1 MGFVIYLVLCI
12 RQFKKIASVQRLFQ
26 SYRATLELI
35 LESPRN
41 LLPHFFINFEQ
52 CDARVRRPD
61 GLSDGRTGGK
71 DTVSTR
77 STICS
82 TAVLCTVLGKQAAA
96 LHTLGLFAYFPLVIA
111 IFKPLNIK

>member
-1 MGFVIYLVLCI
+1 MSQNL
-12 RQFKKIASVQRLFQ
+12 SVCTHFAVSQEFF
-26 SYRATLELI
+26 SYFLANIE
-35 LESPRN
+35 
-41 LLPHFFINFEQ
+41 H

-82 TAVLCTVLGKQAAA
+82 TAVLCTVLGKQVAAAA
-96 LHTLGLFAYFPLVIA
+96 LCWRHLGGGTAHTGTIRVFSPSNCTL
-111 IFKPLNIK
+111 